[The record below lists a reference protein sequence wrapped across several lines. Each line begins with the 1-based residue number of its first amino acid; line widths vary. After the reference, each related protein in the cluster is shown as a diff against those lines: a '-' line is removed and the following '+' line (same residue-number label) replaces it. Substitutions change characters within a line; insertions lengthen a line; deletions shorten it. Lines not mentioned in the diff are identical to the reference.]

1 VIAYLIRRLL
11 QAVIVVW
18 LVTVLTFLLL
28 KALPGGPVRA
38 ILGQRAS
45 DLALV
50 TALTKQLGFDKP
62 IWYQYWHW
70 LDDLLHGNFGFSFQ
84 QNQTVS
90 SLLGQR
96 LPKTL
101 LLLGVS
107 TLFALIVAVPIGV
120 AQAVRRNKAVDY
132 LGTGFS
138 FIFYAM
144 PSYLLGIILVNIFG
158 QGHVFALFPPQAAQG
173 SSIGSFFTQFNAMV
187 LPLATLTLITIASFS
202 RYMRSSTLDQITQ
215 DYVRTARAKG
225 AGERRILYRHILRN
239 ALIPIATLVGLN
251 LPVIFSGALITE
263 FVFNYPGMGL
273 LFITAAN
280 TQDYP
285 ILLGVTVIVAFATV
299 VGSLVADILYAVLDP
314 RVRYVS
320 A

>member
-1 VIAYLIRRLL
+1 VIAYLIRRVL
-11 QAVIVVW
+11 QAIIVVW
-18 LVTVLTFLLL
+18 LVTVLTFVLL
-28 KALPGGPVRA
+28 KLLPGGPVRA

-45 DLALV
+45 DTALV
-50 TALTKQLGFDKP
+50 NALTHKLGLDKP

-70 LDDLLHGNFGFSFQ
+70 LDGLLHGNFGFSYA

-101 LLLGVS
+101 LLLGTS
-107 TLFALIVAVPIGV
+107 TLLALIIAIPVGV
-120 AQAVRRNKAVDY
+120 AQAVRRNKAFDY
-132 LGTGFS
+132 VGTGLS
-138 FIFYAM
+138 FLFYAM
-144 PSYLLGIILVNIFG
+144 PAYLIGLILI
-158 QGHVFALFPPQAAQG
+158 QVFALNLHIFPPEAAQG
-173 SSIGSFFTQFNAMV
+173 STIGSFFTDFNAMV
-187 LPLATLTLITIASFS
+187 LPILSLALITIAAFS

-225 AGERRILYRHILRN
+225 AGEQRILYRHILRN
-239 ALIPIATLVGLN
+239 ALIPIATLIGLS
-251 LPVIFSGALITE
+251 LGFIFSGALITE

-273 LFITAAN
+273 LFITAAT

-320 A
+320 S